1 MNIHE
6 YQAKQLLARYGVPSP
21 PGEVA
26 AAPEEAGAIAD
37 RLIAAGEKR
46 LVVKAQIHAGGRGR
60 GRFKNGS
67 QGGVRLC
74 STASEAAAHARAMLG
89 EVLVTRQTGP
99 EGRRVNRVLVESAS
113 DITREFYLAVILDRA
128 IARPV
133 VVLSTEG
140 GMDVEEIAEK
150 HPEKIVREPVDPAAG
165 FMPYQARKL
174 AARLGFTGDMLVS
187 ASSLIVGVFRTW
199 WETDATLVEINPLCV
214 VQQADGHASLVVDAK
229 MSFDDN
235 ALFRHPEIREMRDLG
250 EESPL
255 EIEASEHN
263 LSYIKLAGN
272 IGCLVNGAGLA
283 MATMDIVQS
292 VGGEPANF
300 LDVGGSAN
308 KEQVKAALKIILKD
322 PGVQGIWIN
331 IFGGIMQCDIIAQG
345 VVDAAREIGP
355 LEVPLVVRLAGNNSD
370 LGNQILRESGLPIL
384 SADGME
390 EAARKVVEAV
400 TCCR

>member
-26 AAPEEAGAIAD
+26 ATPDEARAIAE

-60 GRFKNGS
+60 GCFKNGS
-67 QGGVRLC
+67 QGGVRIC
-74 STASEAAAHARAMLG
+74 STASEAAEHAWGMLG

-150 HPEKIVREPVDPAAG
+150 HPEKIVREAVDPAAG

-187 ASSLIVGVFRTW
+187 ASNLIVGVFRTW

-263 LSYIKLAGN
+263 LSYIKLTGD

-300 LDVGGSAN
+300 LDVGGSAS

-322 PGVQGIWIN
+322 PGVRGIWIN

-355 LEVPLVVRLAGNNSD
+355 LDVPMVVRLAGNNSD
-370 LGNQILRESGLPIL
+370 LGNRILRESGLPIF

-390 EAARKVVEAV
+390 EAARKVVEEVA
-400 TCCR
+400 CRR